1 MRWVTL
7 EYACNIFRYIS
18 LMKYYRFSL
27 FPIANQP
34 RQVEFY
40 KWLLTEQI
48 LIGFID
54 TIPMTKL
61 SNVGNYNSSFRFFF
75 SSPEIAWPTAGC
87 NNKRRNFSWGF
98 HFNSVTHFADN
109 FLTGQATPWARFMM
123 ALVMTGRIQLEGDR
137 THQKRI
143 DVDPALFVIRRK

>member
-1 MRWVTL
+1 
-7 EYACNIFRYIS
+7 
-18 LMKYYRFSL
+18 MKYYRFSL

-75 SSPEIAWPTAGC
+75 PLLKLLDPRPDVII
-87 NNKRRNFSWGF
+87 KD
-98 HFNSVTHFADN
+98 VI
-109 FLTGQATPWARFMM
+109 
-123 ALVMTGRIQLEGDR
+123 LVGASTSI
-137 THQKRI
+137 
-143 DVDPALFVIRRK
+143 V